1 MPVLGFDLNKKYSEV
16 SIFSLRVCR
25 LSLFKEIHTGHQ
37 MIIFQLFQISTN
49 WGSNFMS
56 HMLNEKKSNWLLNWL
71 VTPILKNRSKFL
83 QSKVSARLYDC
94 RLICGG
100 GFFAGKE
107 KARNPRH
114 SRSRGMFLPSY
125 RGICGIKSQEIGK
138 SDYNVLVMR

>member
-56 HMLNEKKSNWLLNWL
+56 HMLNEKKIKLAPKLVGHSN
-71 VTPILKNRSKFL
+71 I
-83 QSKVSARLYDC
+83 
-94 RLICGG
+94 
-100 GFFAGKE
+100 E
-107 KARNPRH
+107 K
-114 SRSRGMFLPSY
+114 
-125 RGICGIKSQEIGK
+125 
-138 SDYNVLVMR
+138 

>member
-1 MPVLGFDLNKKYSEV
+1 
-16 SIFSLRVCR
+16 
-25 LSLFKEIHTGHQ
+25 
-37 MIIFQLFQISTN
+37 MIAD
-49 WGSNFMS
+49 WYVV
-56 HMLNEKKSNWLLNWL
+56 E
-71 VTPILKNRSKFL
+71 
-83 QSKVSARLYDC
+83 
-94 RLICGG
+94 